1 MGAGGWF
8 RREAQENEWW
18 LISKN
23 RATQDKN
30 KTNNKVKLGLKIFFS
45 LSHDHN
51 NLKPSSL
58 LQLEIN
64 TNIHDPKCYP
74 PPGNQKT
81 GCASNINL
89 NEVKNK
95 IKSRE

>member
-1 MGAGGWF
+1 MGGWG
-8 RREAQENEWW
+8 EESTGKWMIPYLQEQGT
-18 LISKN
+18 SGQK
-23 RATQDKN
+23 QN
-30 KTNNKVKLGLKIFFS
+30 KTNNKLKLGLKFYFS

-51 NLKPSSL
+51 NLKPASL

-81 GCASNINL
+81 GCASNI
-89 NEVKNK
+89 
-95 IKSRE
+95 RY

>member
-1 MGAGGWF
+1 MYKRGGGGGEGENTRKWMMTYL
-8 RREAQENEWW
+8 QEQGN
-18 LISKN
+18 SGQK
-23 RATQDKN
+23 QN
-30 KTNNKVKLGLKIFFS
+30 KTNNKLKLGLKIYFS

-51 NLKPSSL
+51 NFKPTSL

-81 GCASNINL
+81 GSASHI
-89 NEVKNK
+89 
-95 IKSRE
+95 RY